1 MAMQVRPGYVNPLTT
16 MREHGTGAG
25 IRQKAGGMETGMK
38 DKVKEL
44 QLKQQQL
51 QSEMLLMRATG
62 SDTDG
67 NSVKKLE
74 KMETKLNEVTEDLK
88 TARKDSYEKGEDHR
102 ESAGIYEVKDQDGQ
116 RVVTI
121 SR

>member
-1 MAMQVRPGYVNPLTT
+1 MSMQVRPGYVNPLTA
-16 MREHGTGAG
+16 MREHEAG
-25 IRQKAGGMETGMK
+25 VGVRQKTGGMQKGMK

-44 QLKQQQL
+44 QLKQQL

-74 KMETKLNEVTEDLK
+74 KMETKLSEVTEDLK
-88 TARKDSYEKGEDHR
+88 TARKDSYVRGKDSE
-102 ESAGIYEVKDQDGQ
+102 ESAGIYEVRDQGGQ
-116 RVVTI
+116 RVVRI